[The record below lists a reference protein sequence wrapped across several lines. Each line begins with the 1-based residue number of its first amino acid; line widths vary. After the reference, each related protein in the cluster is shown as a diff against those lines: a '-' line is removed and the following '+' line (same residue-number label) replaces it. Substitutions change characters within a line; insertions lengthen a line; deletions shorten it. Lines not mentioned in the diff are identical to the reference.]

1 MRLKHLPTHYRR
13 PWKVILLVLA
23 ACVCRSSASGQQ
35 PAEIFDFNPHLKNAT
50 SAANWRMLDLSKVG
64 GVPLVGDKCYGINA
78 ADLDVDGD
86 VDLIVTFQR
95 GAKRIPNS
103 DERYGVVYWLENVT
117 PRGRSMPTFRT
128 RLILSLIHI

>member
-23 ACVCRSSASGQQ
+23 ACACRTSAIGQQ

-86 VDLIVTFQR
+86 VDSIVTFQR

-103 DERYGVVYWLENVT
+103 DEGYGVV
-117 PRGRSMPTFRT
+117 
-128 RLILSLIHI
+128 